1 MLSLN
6 GEIEQMS
13 QQSADVED
21 LERSVEW
28 VKDELQ
34 MRCASATSDNLL
46 IIYQKKYQI
55 YIIVPYP
62 YEFHIA
68 ILTTAA
74 NDRST

>member
-6 GEIEQMS
+6 GEIEQKS

-34 MRCASATSDNLL
+34 MRCASAIEYTL
-46 IIYQKKYQI
+46 IIYPKKYQI
-55 YIIVPYP
+55 YNTISLCY
-62 YEFHIA
+62 
-68 ILTTAA
+68 T
-74 NDRST
+74 